1 MESTLIALFAIA
13 EIINALEYM
22 HKKGIAHRDIKP
34 ENILLTG
41 GGHIKLID
49 FGTAKDL
56 IDTDLNGPNFVGK
69 KNFNNMQHT
78 TTLTCNNLTSLFE
91 GTSEYMSP
99 DTVNSKPT
107 GIEGD
112 LWALGIVLFQ
122 CLTGDDNN
130 DDDCHNE

>member
-1 MESTLIALFAIA
+1 MESTLIALLAIA

-69 KNFNNMQHT
+69 NNFNNMQYN
-78 TTLTCNNLTSLFE
+78 CNL
-91 GTSEYMSP
+91 
-99 DTVNSKPT
+99 
-107 GIEGD
+107 
-112 LWALGIVLFQ
+112 
-122 CLTGDDNN
+122 
-130 DDDCHNE
+130 